1 MGLFFELVRLH
12 DRSTAVKTNPV
23 NVAAERIAAKGGEV
37 KDFKFQMSAAS
48 STSHLL
54 YVGIVYE
61 APASIDSDR

>member
-1 MGLFFELVRLH
+1 MGLFFEYVQIHGTRKN
-12 DRSTAVKTNPV
+12 VKTNPV

-54 YVGIVYE
+54 YVRIVYE
-61 APASIDSDR
+61 AQASIDSDR